1 MPAWAGYPSTC
12 TWTATFTETMT
23 TSAALPT
30 ISAARAPTPMVAG
43 QGYTLTWNAT
53 NATSVTRSCTASGT
67 GYNGT
72 STMPTVSGTSA
83 GTADPLWVGYPSTCT
98 WTATGSGGSAT
109 FTETMTTSAAATVS
123 VTRTP
128 SPMVAGQ
135 TYTLTWSSTNATS
148 VSRSCTSTGTGF
160 TDNSTLAVSGTSS
173 GTANS
178 AWVGYPSTCTWT
190 ASGSGGTAT
199 YTETMTTSAAPDPVT
214 YFHNDLSGTPQLA
227 TDASGNV
234 LWKENY
240 HPYGNK
246 LNNPAAAAGTN
257 KLGFAGKPYDGNS
270 GLSYMGARYYDP
282 MLGRFMGVDPKGAD
296 PEDVHSFNRYAY
308 ANNNPY
314 KFVDPDGNSPT
325 LAVPAV
331 VLLVGGG
338 IVYAISPP
346 AQQRKMTESANR
358 LMRKV
363 DEVVDRVKGLVLMI
377 RLKGQTARCE
387 D

>member
-1 MPAWAGYPSTC
+1 MAVRGQVTWAGYPSTC
-12 TWTATFTETMT
+12 TWTATGTGGTATFTETMT

-43 QGYTLTWNAT
+43 QGFTLTWNAT
-53 NATSVTRSCTASGT
+53 NATSVTRSCTAGGT

-72 STMPTVSGTSA
+72 STMPTVSGSST

-98 WTATGSGGSAT
+98 WTATGSGGTAT

-135 TYTLTWSSTNATS
+135 PYTLTWSSTNATS

-160 TDNSTLAVSGTSS
+160 TGNATLAVSGTST
-173 GTANS
+173 GTAS
-178 AWVGYPSTCTWT
+178 AAWVGYPSTCTCTWT

-199 YTETMTTSAAPDPVT
+199 STETMTTSAAPDPVT

-270 GLSYMGARYYDP
+270 GLSYMGARY
-282 MLGRFMGVDPKGAD
+282 
-296 PEDVHSFNRYAY
+296 
-308 ANNNPY
+308 
-314 KFVDPDGNSPT
+314 
-325 LAVPAV
+325 
-331 VLLVGGG
+331 
-338 IVYAISPP
+338 
-346 AQQRKMTESANR
+346 
-358 LMRKV
+358 
-363 DEVVDRVKGLVLMI
+363 
-377 RLKGQTARCE
+377 
-387 D
+387 